1 MHPAR
6 TSIAIV
12 PIALPNLRLRAART
26 VEADAPWCAR
36 YTYYAPLDVRRDDGH
51 QISHTPDV
59 YVHRSLDH
67 INLDPR
73 VSPHALD
80 DRVVQVGAL
89 PLSKV

>member
-1 MHPAR
+1 M
-6 TSIAIV
+6 
-12 PIALPNLRLRAART
+12 RA
-26 VEADAPWCAR
+26 VHLV
-36 YTYYAPLDVRRDDGH
+36 YAPLDVRRYDGH

-59 YVHRSLDH
+59 YVHRNLDH

-89 PLSKV
+89 PLSKL